1 MFTWPPFAFAYE
13 RRKAADMSEFP
24 SSARR
29 YLVLAMLVAVYVLN
43 FLDRQIVSIL
53 AVPIKAEFHLSD
65 AQMGSMGGLAFG
77 AVYSLLGI
85 PVAWLADRISRK
97 RIIAAALILWSGFTA
112 ACGFTQTFGQL
123 FIARM
128 GVGIGEA
135 GGVAPSYS
143 LISSV
148 FPPRSRARA
157 LAVYSLGIPIGVAA
171 GTLVGGLLAA
181 DWRRAFVVVGLT
193 GVVVAVPFLLLVRE
207 PHRAESRA
215 AVPGIAVVARMA
227 LTKPSFWLLSIAAG
241 CSSLVGYGILFWFPS
256 FLVRTYHFT
265 LPHVGQ
271 FIATVTLFG
280 GVIGI
285 LGGGILA
292 DRLGPARKG
301 AYALIPAVAFLI
313 SAPLYALGMLAPSPE
328 IAFWLFLVPQA
339 LSLMW
344 LGPIVTAVQ
353 HLGPAVSRSQM
364 SALVLLVNS
373 LIGLGLGPWFF
384 GKVSDLLKPE
394 HGADSIKYA
403 FLAGLSFYVV
413 AAVLLIFASRRL
425 ARDWVD

>member
-1 MFTWPPFAFAYE
+1 MNDLPDPEAGNG
-13 RRKAADMSEFP
+13 
-24 SSARR
+24 RR
-29 YLVLAMLVAVYVLN
+29 YLALTMLVAVYVLN

-65 AQMGSMGGLAFG
+65 AQMGWMGGLAFG
-77 AVYSLLGI
+77 AVYSVLGI
-85 PVAWLADRISRK
+85 PAAWLADRFSRK

-112 ACGFTQTFGQL
+112 ACGFTQTFAQL

-143 LISSV
+143 LISSW
-148 FPPRSRARA
+148 FPPKSRARA
-157 LAVYSLGIPIGVAA
+157 LAVYSLGIPIGAA
-171 GTLVGGLLAA
+171 GGTFIGGLLAA
-181 DWRRAFVVVGLT
+181 DWRRAFITVGVA
-193 GVVVAVPFLLLVRE
+193 GVAIAVPFLLLVRE
-207 PHRAESRA
+207 PERREAPA
-215 AVPGIAVVARMA
+215 ATPGIVTVARMA
-227 LTKPSFWLLSIAAG
+227 ATKPSFWLLSIAAG

-256 FLVRTYHFT
+256 FLVRSYHFT
-265 LPHVGQ
+265 LPHAGQ
-271 FIATVTLFG
+271 FIATVTLIG

-285 LGGGILA
+285 SGGGVLA
-292 DRLGPARKG
+292 DRLGQARKG
-301 AYALIPAVAFLI
+301 AYAVIPAVAFLI

-328 IAFWLFLVPQA
+328 VAFWIFLVPQA

-353 HLGPAVSRSQM
+353 HLGPAASRSQM
-364 SALVLLVNS
+364 SALMLLINS
-373 LIGLGLGPWFF
+373 LIGLGLGPYLF

-403 FLAGLSFYVV
+403 FLMGLSFYVV
-413 AAVLLIFASRRL
+413 AAVLLLIASRRL
-425 ARDWVD
+425 RKDWVD